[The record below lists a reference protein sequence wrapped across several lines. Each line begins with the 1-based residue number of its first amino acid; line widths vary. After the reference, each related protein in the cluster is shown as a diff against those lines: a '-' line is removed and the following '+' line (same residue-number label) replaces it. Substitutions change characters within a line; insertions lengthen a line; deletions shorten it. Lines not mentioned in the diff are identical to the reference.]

1 MKMFVKFCLI
11 LSGVLVLLG
20 IAGIG
25 ASFAMGLKPAE
36 LLDLAHYPGQ
46 GRHRLKVADDIQAK
60 IDGLTDNVWN
70 GLDDLEEDLDDLS
83 DDLDEIEWPVGRNSS
98 GAEVYYEYP
107 DTDIRCIDLALS
119 YGHLEIYSHDKD
131 FVILEADN
139 AGNTFRCNLDGSRLA
154 LTDNRKLRDYDD
166 KHLLSVYL
174 YLPAQTFEA
183 ITASI
188 GSGNVALMGQL
199 NADTLDFSCGAGD
212 FRAESLTCHDLE
224 VSSGVGNVDIDLLDI
239 SGEAEINMGAG
250 NAAVTARGPETDYNY
265 ELNCTVGQLCVNG
278 RHHDEDEHH
287 THREG
292 FGNYLDIDHDAD
304 KDICINLGG
313 AGNLELNF
321 TDTFD

>member
-11 LSGVLVLLG
+11 LSGILVLLG
-20 IAGIG
+20 FAGIG

-36 LLDLAHYPGQ
+36 LLDLAHYHGSKHPLITTDVIHDIRDEFG
-46 GRHRLKVADDIQAK
+46 GISDDIQ
-60 IDGLTDNVWN
+60 D
-70 GLDDLEEDLDDLS
+70 DLDDLS

-139 AGNTFRCNLDGSRLA
+139 AGNTFRCNLDGSRLT

-174 YLPAQTFEA
+174 YLPAQTFEE

-199 NADTLDFSCGAGD
+199 DADTLDFSCGAGN

-224 VSSGVGNVDIDLLDI
+224 VSSGVGNVDIDFLDI